1 AVILRRRKH
10 VCTNRQAHAIRM
22 ELATGLRS
30 TSTTLALTTANH
42 NRSLSRRISSP
53 ILPHRTSSKHPA
65 KLARPDTGS
74 SKPAHASILKPAQS
88 VLASAI
94 DDMLLHN
101 PAQHKKR
108 RSHTVSKHRI
118 PHRLHNLLP
127 IQLRSLGNILRRKT
141 HLLRIPIEYRRS
153 LSSRSAV
160 HLNHIRH
167 RLLKNPP
174 SIINRQTLKS
184 APQSH
189 KIFLCHAIDLT
200 KQQPKLVQIF
210 SGQHGL
216 HLVVVFKSHRATLP
230 EG

>member
-1 AVILRRRKH
+1 
-10 VCTNRQAHAIRM
+10 
-22 ELATGLRS
+22 
-30 TSTTLALTTANH
+30 TANH

-88 VLASAI
+88 VFASAI

-108 RSHTVSKHRI
+108 RSYTISKHCI
-118 PHRLHNLLP
+118 PHRLHDLIS
-127 IQLRSLGNILRRKT
+127 IQLRSFGNILRRKT
-141 HLLRIPIEYRRS
+141 HLLRVPVKHRS
-153 LSSRSAV
+153 GLSSRSAV

-174 SIINRQTLKS
+174 SIINRQPLKS
-184 APQSH
+184 APQSN
-189 KIFLCHAIDLT
+189 KIFLRQAIDLT
-200 KQQPKLVQIF
+200 KQQPKLIQVF
-210 SGQHGL
+210 RGQHGYTSSL
-216 HLVVVFKSHRATLP
+216 Y
-230 EG
+230 